1 MADLRV
7 STQAVTGA
15 ASSIEESAASLLGE
29 FGTIC
34 AAADEVIGGS
44 WTGQAADG
52 IRASWTKWCEGFQDV
67 VSGLHREADALRT
80 AAGAYT
86 STDSDA
92 ESALAAQMRMGI

>member
-7 STQAVTGA
+7 ATGA
-15 ASSIEESAASLLGE
+15 VVGAATSIEEAAASLGE

-52 IRASWTKWCEGFQDV
+52 IRASWTKWSEGFQDV
-67 VSGLHREADALRT
+67 ISGLHREADALRS
-80 AAGAYT
+80 AASAYT
-86 STDSDA
+86 STDNDA